1 MALLP
6 GSRRWGGLEGRR
18 RWAPLHTQG
27 HSPRRAPAALRP
39 NPHHPGPSSGLLRR
53 RGSWAQASALW
64 GRRCRLPRGGDPGY
78 VPSISGATSS
88 SALHD
93 VFQDRCAGRGHCTWA
108 RSPGCTGP
116 WGVGSGWLGFRP
128 SGPPLARPLAER
140 EEAGSHSTA
149 SGFPGKLSQPLGQL
163 RGPSLP
169 AAQSWG
175 RFPAIC
181 TLTGRLPNELQ
192 APVGPPGA

>member
-1 MALLP
+1 MCPASRGPPLP
-6 GSRRWGGLEGRR
+6 QPCMVSFRIDVRDVGTVPGHARLG
-18 RWAPLHTQG
+18 AQG
-27 HSPRRAPAALRP
+27 
-39 NPHHPGPSSGLLRR
+39 
-53 RGSWAQASALW
+53 
-64 GRRCRLPRGGDPGY
+64 RGG
-78 VPSISGATSS
+78 
-88 SALHD
+88 
-93 VFQDRCAGRGHCTWA
+93 
-108 RSPGCTGP
+108 
-116 WGVGSGWLGFRP
+116 GSGWLGFRP
-128 SGPPLARPLAER
+128 GPPLARPLAER

-181 TLTGRLPNELQ
+181 TLMGRLPNELQ